1 VRSYYIQQEEVDELH
16 VEININHASHAV
28 SNYVIDRKKKNKTT
42 TMFVFIIQSF
52 CVALGA
58 SLVNEKHF

>member
-1 VRSYYIQQEEVDELH
+1 VRSYYLQQEEDELH
-16 VEININHASHAV
+16 VEINTNHASHVV
-28 SNYVIDRKKKNKTT
+28 SNYATDRKKKNKTT
-42 TMFVFIIQSF
+42 TMVVFIIQSF